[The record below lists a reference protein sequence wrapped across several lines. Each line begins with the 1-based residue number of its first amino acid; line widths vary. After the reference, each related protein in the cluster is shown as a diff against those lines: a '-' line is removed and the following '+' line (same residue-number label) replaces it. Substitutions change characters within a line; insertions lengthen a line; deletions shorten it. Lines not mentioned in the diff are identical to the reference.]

1 MTSARDDR
9 LQALFAAAE
18 QEFDASAFRSSVMA
32 RIDGQRRRTVIA
44 WSVLSLV
51 AIVVLI
57 AMASPVVEAWQLANQ
72 FLPVSLVNI
81 ETDWLR
87 QVVSPVN
94 SIAAAIALGSV
105 ALQRFYRRI
114 FG

>member
-18 QEFDASAFRSSVMA
+18 QEFDAGTFRSDVMT
-32 RIDGQRRRTVIA
+32 RIDAQRRRTVFG
-44 WSVLSLV
+44 WSLLSLV
-51 AIVVLI
+51 AIVVLV
-57 AMASPVVEAWQLANQ
+57 AMATPVVEALRLANQ
-72 FLPVSLVNI
+72 FLPVSLVDV

-87 QVVSPVN
+87 QVLSPVN
-94 SIAAAIALGSV
+94 SIAAVIALGAV
-105 ALQRFYRRI
+105 AVQMFYRKI

>member
-18 QEFDASAFRSSVMA
+18 QEFDAGTFRSDVMT
-32 RIDGQRRRTVIA
+32 RINAQRRRTVFA
-44 WSVLSLV
+44 WSLLSVVAVVVLV
-51 AIVVLI
+51 A
-57 AMASPVVEAWQLANQ
+57 MATPVIEALRLTNQ
-72 FLPVSLVNI
+72 FLPASLVDI

-94 SIAAAIALGSV
+94 SVAAAIAV
-105 ALQRFYRRI
+105 AAVTVQMFYRKI
-114 FG
+114 FR